1 MAMWRPLLLLTA
13 LPLGLELAAQAPVS
27 VYDDPS
33 RTLYSREIYGG
44 PLVHG
49 DGWGGT
55 FVYGKYVTARDRVL
69 YGLDVVSMK
78 HPKEV
83 KSFNPWYQDARGY
96 FYGKLNSM
104 FIIRPTWGRKHRIT
118 EKVRSN
124 GVEVNYLWGIG
135 PSLGFLK
142 PVYLQIGSPGE
153 YPYATISTERYDP
166 ARHFANNIFGRA
178 SWFKGLGE
186 TRIYPGAF
194 GRFAFNFEYAGDNTG
209 VRALEVGAS
218 LDAYGEKLPIMADLA
233 HEGYN
238 KQFYF
243 EFYLAVMFGSKKV
256 R

>member
-1 MAMWRPLLLLTA
+1 MLRTILITLALLLGA
-13 LPLGLELAAQAPVS
+13 VSFAQKEQS
-27 VYDDPS
+27 MYDDAS
-33 RTLYSREIYGG
+33 RTLYSREVYGG

-55 FVYGKYVTARDRVL
+55 LRYGKYVTARNCVM
-69 YGLDVVSMK
+69 YGLDIVSMK
-78 HPKEV
+78 HPKEI

-104 FIIRPTWGRKHRIT
+104 FIIRPTYGGKHRVT
-118 EKVRSN
+118 EKVRKS

-142 PVYLQIGSPGE
+142 PVYLQIGTPGD
-153 YPYATISTERYDP
+153 YPYVSISTERYDP
-166 ARHFANNIFGRA
+166 DKHFANNIFGRA

-218 LDAYGEKLPIMADLA
+218 MDAYGQKLPIMADL
-233 HEGYN
+233 GGPDIN
-238 KQFYF
+238 KQFFF
-243 EFYLAVMFGSKKV
+243 EFYLAVEFGSK
-256 R
+256 RIR